1 VCQDDPRATQPLTYQ
16 KILNHPTTL
25 QTYSQKLLHEGI
37 ITQEVRPYTFLVV
50 LTSLDQKVTLL
61 LPIFAKFGSGNAVDW
76 NTDVVSKIS
85 GSEFLL
91 I

>member
-1 VCQDDPRATQPLTYQ
+1 VCQNDPRETQPLTYQ

-25 QTYSQKLLHEGI
+25 QTYLQKLLHEGI

-61 LPIFAKFGSGNAVDW
+61 LPIFAKFGSGNAVR
-76 NTDVVSKIS
+76 
-85 GSEFLL
+85 
-91 I
+91 

>member
-1 VCQDDPRATQPLTYQ
+1 VCQNDPRETQPLTYQ

-25 QTYSQKLLHEGI
+25 QTYLQKLLHEGI

-50 LTSLDQKVTLL
+50 LTSLL